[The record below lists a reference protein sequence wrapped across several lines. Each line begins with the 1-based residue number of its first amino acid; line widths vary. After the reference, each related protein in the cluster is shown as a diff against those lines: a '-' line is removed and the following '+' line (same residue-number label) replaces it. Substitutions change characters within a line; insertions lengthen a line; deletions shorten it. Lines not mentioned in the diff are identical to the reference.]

1 MAFHLRELRK
11 CSQQSTGSAPSS
23 YKLINETSQLG
34 SRGTAK
40 QHSMDFIFSMQRAL
54 VQIPF
59 SPHKESKKPLQRK
72 PSLWHQGGHRGGLGG
87 TTVTSSMRH
96 SHS

>member
-11 CSQQSTGSAPSS
+11 CSQQSTGSTPSS

-40 QHSMDFIFSMQRAL
+40 QHSMDFIFFMQRAL

-59 SPHKESKKPLQRK
+59 PPHKESKQPLQRK
-72 PSLWHQGGHRGGLGG
+72 PSLWHQRGLGVG
-87 TTVTSSMRH
+87 WEGAVTSPVRH